1 LSKKKRRRKKEEWF
15 TSIRNL
21 FFLFPAS
28 AYINNIHYMYVG
40 NYVQENAL
48 NSSPLRNIEKNIHSN
63 FFSITKRPWRELYID
78 VYIYKKGYISHIYFF
93 FHIYTCILVALGK
106 LFGVVL

>member
-1 LSKKKRRRKKEEWF
+1 
-15 TSIRNL
+15 
-21 FFLFPAS
+21 
-28 AYINNIHYMYVG
+28 MYVG

-78 VYIYKKGYISHIYFF
+78 VYKKKDISRIYTF
-93 FHIYTCILVALGK
+93 FHIHLYTCRSGK
-106 LFGVVL
+106 AFWCGIIKYTLHQRCLYDL